1 MEMVAEGP
9 VLSRREARRQD
20 RRDAILEV
28 ASKSFLDHG
37 YAGTTMSAIAA
48 TIGGSKA
55 TLWSYFPSKE
65 ALFEAVLEQ
74 ATTSFRQELIPL
86 LDPCGDPERTLR
98 SFALRFIAKITSP
111 RPIALQRLV
120 YGEAGRSPEVGQ
132 IFYERGPRT
141 TQRLVGAF
149 MESLMERG
157 LLRPGDPQ
165 EAVRLLTMLCM
176 AGSHNQMMLGLL
188 DVPTDAM
195 IAADAD
201 HAIEIFLRAYAA

>member
-1 MEMVAEGP
+1 MEMVDESP

-20 RRDAILEV
+20 RRDAILAV
-28 ASKSFLDHG
+28 ASTSFLEQG

-74 ATTSFRQELIPL
+74 ATTSFRQQLIPL
-86 LDPCGDPERTLR
+86 LDPCGDPERTLT
-98 SFALRFIAKITSP
+98 SFCLRFVEKVTNQRA
-111 RPIALQRLV
+111 IALQRLV

-132 IFYERGPRT
+132 IFNERGPRT

-149 MESLMERG
+149 MGSLMERG
-157 LLRPGDPQ
+157 ELRRGDPEQ
-165 EAVRLLTMLCM
+165 AARLLCILCM
-176 AGSHNQMMLGLL
+176 AGCHNQMLLGLL
-188 DVPTDAM
+188 EAPTPEM
-195 IAADAD
+195 IAADVHRAM
-201 HAIEIFLRAYAA
+201 ETFLRAYAP